1 MYKMIKK
8 IIVVLTIIF
17 FSNSLFAQ
25 QDINELGRKLDEF
38 SKIKPGINEVVKIDV
53 SGLSLYDLIM
63 AISEEHQLNVSVDN
77 DLSVSVVNNFHDVT
91 VKDVFLFLVQKYDL
105 EASFMSNII
114 LFKKRKEV
122 KIIERKQ
129 PKIIDVSYNPQND
142 FLSIKLENDSL
153 PSVAQAIIDKSGKNI
168 VLAPDIKTLKV
179 SSYILNRPFEQ
190 VIDMMAKSNDLI
202 TTKDEN
208 GFYYLEKNTLPK
220 ETNTSTVSNN
230 RNTSRNK
237 TKPASGSEGFYDIEV
252 DNQGFLTVRAN
263 VADATDLLIEAAEKL
278 NVNYFI
284 YNKPENEKT
293 SLLAN
298 KITFD
303 DLLNH
308 VFKGKKYTYRNQ
320 EGFYL
325 IGEQSTEGLR
335 STEIIPLENR
345 SIESVLQSLPKI
357 FNDKVEIK
365 EFIELN
371 SLIVSGSKTIIEE
384 LKLYIKQIDKVVPLV
399 QIEVIIVQYNKS
411 YDIQTGLKAGLDKI
425 NKAQTSGVLF
435 PTTDVTLGSSSV
447 NNLIDAF
454 NGLGF
459 IKLGKVTDAFYL
471 NLQVLENNSII
482 KIESTPKIATL
493 SGHEAT
499 LSIGETNY
507 YFEQNNRIL
516 NNNLGNGGDILQS
529 GTWKPTEANLAVRIK
544 PFVSTDENVTL
555 SINVEKSSFLARAGQ
570 NAPPGKATQQFE
582 SLVRVK
588 NNEMV
593 LLGGLDELKRENS
606 GTGVPLLSRI
616 PILKWFFSSKKKAK
630 GNSKLHIFI
639 KPTIVY

>member
-1 MYKMIKK
+1 MIKK
-8 IIVVLTIIF
+8 ISVVLTLFIF
-17 FSNSLFAQ
+17 SSSLFAQ
-25 QDINELGRKLDEF
+25 QDSTELGRKLDEF
-38 SKIKPGINEVVKIDV
+38 SKIKPGINEIVKIDV
-53 SGLSLYDLIM
+53 SGLSLYDLIL
-63 AISEEHQLNVSVDN
+63 AISEEHQLNVSVDSN
-77 DLSVSVVNNFHDVT
+77 LNTPVVNNFHDVT
-91 VKDVFLFLVQKYDL
+91 VKDIFLFLVQKYDL
-105 EASFMSNII
+105 EVTFMSNII
-114 LFKKRKEV
+114 IFKKR
-122 KIIERKQ
+122 IEKKVIEIKQ
-129 PKIIDVSYNPQND
+129 PKVIDVSYNSENG
-142 FLSIKLENDSL
+142 FLSVKLENDSL
-153 PSVAQAIIDKSGKNI
+153 PNVAQAIIDKSGKNI
-168 VLAPDIKTLKV
+168 VLAPDIKFLKV
-179 SSYILNRPFEQ
+179 SSYILNRPFDQ
-190 VIDMMAKSNDLI
+190 VIEMMAKSNDLI
-202 TTKDEN
+202 ATKDEN
-208 GFYYLEKNTLPK
+208 GFYYLEKSTLPK
-220 ETNTSTVSNN
+220 EVNTTAGNN
-230 RNTSRNK
+230 RNNTKNRS
-237 TKPASGSEGFYDIEV
+237 KPASGSEGFYDIEV

-278 NVNYFI
+278 NINYFI

-298 KITFD
+298 KITYD

-308 VFKGKKYTYRNQ
+308 VFKGKKYTYKNQ
-320 EGFYL
+320 DGYYI
-325 IGEQSTEGLR
+325 IGDQSTEGLR

-357 FNDKVEIK
+357 FSDKVEIK

-371 SLIVSGSKTIIEE
+371 SLIVSGSKSTIEE
-384 LKLYIKQIDKVVPLV
+384 LKLYVKQIDKVVPLV

-435 PTTDVTLGSSSV
+435 PTTDVSLGSSSI

-507 YFEQNNRIL
+507 YFEQSNRIL

-529 GTWKPTEANLAVRIK
+529 GTWKPTEANLAVKIK

-555 SINVEKSSFLARAGQ
+555 SINVEKSSFLGRAGE

-582 SLVRVK
+582 SLVRVR

-639 KPTIVY
+639 KPTIIY